1 MELRHLRYFQAV
13 GREEHFG
20 RAAQRVHVAQ
30 PALTR
35 QIKDLERELGVALF
49 ERLPRGVR
57 LSSAGRVFLEDVD
70 AILAQVDHAANRARD
85 FASGRLGAVRVGF
98 SELAQGHHL
107 IPKALL
113 DFRMKEPNVTLD
125 LISLGS
131 APQVEA
137 VKAGRLD
144 VAIVYDVH
152 HAPEDL
158 EQLECMSIGVSAIAL
173 ALYPGHPLAE
183 KAELRLADLAGE
195 PMIWPIRTA
204 QPGYYDNLMAAC
216 LSKGVSPRIVQEAGT
231 HNILVSL
238 VSAGMGV
245 GFITTPTDVP
255 SDRVIVRPLVDL
267 DMSFRVDMLWRKGDP
282 SPALQRF
289 IEVIAAQREEA
300 VARKPVGLT
309 RRSRR
314 TGT

>member
-70 AILAQVDHAANRARD
+70 AILAQVDHAANRAKD
-85 FASGRLGAVRVGF
+85 YASGRLGAVRVGF

-113 DFRMKEPNVTLD
+113 DFRLKEPNVNLD
-125 LISLGS
+125 LVSMGS
-131 APQVEA
+131 APQIEA

-144 VAIVYDVH
+144 VAFVYDVH
-152 HAPEDL
+152 HNLEDL
-158 EQLECMSIGVSAIAL
+158 DQLGMLEIGVSVIGL
-173 ALYPGHPLAE
+173 ALYPGHRLAE
-183 KAELRLADLAGE
+183 KPDIRIEDLAGE
-195 PMIWPIRTA
+195 PMIWPIREA
-204 QPGYYDNLMAAC
+204 QPGYYDSLMAAC
-216 LSKGVSPRIVQEAGT
+216 LAKGVSPRILQQAGT
-231 HNILVSL
+231 HNILLSL

-245 GFITTPTDVP
+245 GFITTPIDVYA
-255 SDRVIVRPLVDL
+255 SDRIVVRPISDL
-267 DMSFRVDMLWRKGDP
+267 DMSFGVHMLWRKADP

-289 IEVIAAQREEA
+289 IEAIAAERET
-300 VARKPVGLT
+300 PVG
-309 RRSRR
+309 RRPTGVRR
-314 TGT
+314 LRR

>member
-70 AILAQVDHAANRARD
+70 AILAQVDHAANRAKD

-113 DFRMKEPNVTLD
+113 DFRLKEPNVNLE

-131 APQVEA
+131 SAQIEA

-152 HAPEDL
+152 YTPADL
-158 EQLECMSIGVSAIAL
+158 EQLEVMEIGVSTIAL

-183 KAELRLADLAGE
+183 KAEIRLVDLAGE
-195 PMIWPIRTA
+195 PMVWPIRDA
-204 QPGYYDNLMAAC
+204 QPAYYDRLMAAC
-216 LSKGVSPRIVQEAGT
+216 LAKGVSPRIVQEVAT
-231 HNILVSL
+231 HTILLSL
-238 VSAGMGV
+238 ISAGMGV
-245 GFITTPTDVP
+245 GFITTPMDIP
-255 SDRVIVRPLVDL
+255 SSRVVMRPITDL
-267 DMSFRVDMLWRKGDP
+267 DMSFRVNLLWRKADP

-289 IEVIAAQREEA
+289 IEAIAEE
-300 VARKPVGLT
+300 PDLP
-309 RRSRR
+309 SRR
-314 TGT
+314 PVLAPRRAKR